1 MRTFHKERL
10 GKVRTKIVATVGP
23 ASTDP
28 VVMRQMVE
36 AGVDVFRLN
45 FSHGTHE
52 SHSATFEQIRRI
64 AAETETQ
71 IAVLQDLC
79 GPKIRLGEIVGG
91 VVDCDHD
98 AEFVLVSG
106 KSGGS
111 DPHRLTSTYRTLADE
126 LDVGQNVL
134 FADGTVAMTVV
145 ARGPGWARLKVTLPG
160 HIRSNQGIN
169 VPGTGLSVAALTDK
183 DLADLEWTAKHD
195 VEYVGLSFVRKAEDV
210 ALLRTELQRRG
221 SRARIIAKIEK
232 PQALANLDAIIA
244 EADAVMVARGDLG
257 VELDVV
263 RVPAIQK
270 QIIDACHR
278 ARVPVITATQML
290 NSMESSSRPTRAEA
304 SDVFNAVLDGTDAV
318 MLSGETAIGQ
328 YPVEA
333 VSMMSQIAEEAETLL
348 FAKFRT
354 GAPWTWSV
362 ANWAGADGQ
371 QDGASESHAVARAGR
386 VQPITESVVEAA
398 SLISRRLSA
407 ALLLVATSSGRTALV
422 VSKHRNPA
430 PTLAVAKDPQTV
442 RAMALYWGVTPL
454 PRPDVASRDEL
465 RAVILEWCGE
475 RGLVSAGD
483 CIVGIRGSWS
493 DDPTHNEIVVH
504 QVRDRPPEPPTPS

>member
-1 MRTFHKERL
+1 MRSFHKEQL

-28 VVMRQMVE
+28 LVMRQMVD

-45 FSHGTHE
+45 FSHGSHE
-52 SHSATFEQIRRI
+52 AHSASLEAIRRI

-79 GPKIRLGEIVGG
+79 GPKIRLGEVVGG

-98 AEFVLVSG
+98 AEFVLMTERVEH
-106 KSGGS
+106 S
-111 DPHRLTSTYRTLADE
+111 DPHCLTSTYRTLADD
-126 LDVGQNVL
+126 LDVGQSVL
-134 FADGTVAMTVV
+134 FADGTVAMDVV

-169 VPGTGLSVAALTDK
+169 VPRTGLSVSALTDK
-183 DLADLEWTAKHD
+183 DLADLDWTAKHEVD
-195 VEYVGLSFVRKAEDV
+195 YVGLSFVRKAEDI
-210 ALLRTELQRRG
+210 AILRGELERRG
-221 SRARIIAKIEK
+221 CRARIIAKIEK
-232 PQALANLDAIIA
+232 PQALANLEAIVA

-270 QIIDACHR
+270 QIIDVCHR

-290 NSMESSSRPTRAEA
+290 NSMETSSRPTRAEA

-333 VSMMSQIAEEAETLL
+333 VSMMSQIASEAETLL
-348 FAKFRT
+348 FSEFRS
-354 GAPWTWSV
+354 GAPWTWAV
-362 ANWAGADGQ
+362 ANWPGAEAPRHGLAENH
-371 QDGASESHAVARAGR
+371 GVARAGR

-398 SLISRRLSA
+398 SLISRRLGA
-407 ALLLVATSSGRTALV
+407 TLLLVATTSGRTALV
-422 VSKHRNPA
+422 LSKHRNPA
-430 PTLAVAKDPQTV
+430 PTLAIASDPQTA
-442 RAMALYWGVTPL
+442 RAMSLFWGVTPL
-454 PRPDVASRDEL
+454 PRPDLATREEL
-465 RAVILEWCGE
+465 RAFVLEWC
-475 RGLVSAGD
+475 RQKGLIAPGD
-483 CIVGIRGSWS
+483 RIVGIRGSWT
-493 DDPTHNEIVVH
+493 DDPTHNEIVVLE
-504 QVRDRPPEPPTPS
+504 VR